1 MGVDPLAHT
10 LFGASIAELGLRRVT
25 PLATA
30 TLVLGANLP
39 DVDGVAYF
47 FPSDVAQG
55 FRRGWTHGVLAIA
68 VLPWV
73 LAGVVLLFDRHV
85 RRRFAPDA
93 PPARPGPIL
102 ALAYLGVLTHPALD
116 WLNTYGVRL
125 LMPFDGTWFYGD
137 SLFIVDPYLWLVLA
151 APVILARTNE
161 KASLAAFLV
170 LATATVAFVVESDR
184 APAFVKPVFAV
195 CVAAIFALRF
205 AGFAHGRVERFARI
219 TFSGA
224 AVYIVLMIIASNAAE
239 AEARA
244 FLEARSIAV
253 KELVA
258 SPSPANPFR
267 RSIVA
272 EVDGGYRT
280 VELDW
285 LSGQGPRD
293 GGALIPSASSEDPV
307 VAAARSAEGVRGLVT
322 WLRFPVY
329 EVEKLED
336 GWRVG
341 IGDARRIG
349 RGPSLARRI
358 VRLDANLRPIA
369 VEPTD

>member
-1 MGVDPLAHT
+1 MDPLAHT

-39 DVDGVAYF
+39 DVDAITYF

-55 FRRGWTHGVLAIA
+55 FRRGWTHGVLAMA
-68 VLPWV
+68 VLPWA
-73 LAGVVLLFDRHV
+73 LAGVVLLFDRLV
-85 RRRFAPDA
+85 RRRLAPDA

-137 SLFIVDPYLWLVLA
+137 ALFIVDPYLWLLLA

-161 KASLAAFLV
+161 KVSLAAFLV

-184 APAFVKPVFAV
+184 APAFVKPVFAIS
-195 CVAAIFALRF
+195 VAAIFALRL
-205 AGFAHGRVERFARI
+205 AGFARGHLERFARA
-219 TFSGA
+219 TFATG
-224 AVYIVLMIIASNAAE
+224 AVYIVSMIIASNVAE
-239 AEARA
+239 AEARRY
-244 FLEARSIAV
+244 LEARSIVV

-272 EVDGGYRT
+272 AVDGGYRT

-285 LSGQGPRD
+285 LSGGGPRD
-293 GGALIPSASSEDPV
+293 GGAFIPSAPSEDPV
-307 VAAARSAEGVRGLVT
+307 VAAARTADGARGLVT

-329 EVEKLED
+329 EVEELED

-349 RGPSLARRI
+349 RGRSLVRRV
-358 VRLDANLRPIA
+358 VRLDANLRPLG
-369 VEPTD
+369 VESPD